1 MNKRQSEILK
11 KMLEEQMNI
20 TSSDIAESFHV
31 SLRTAQ
37 NDLKAI
43 LDYCDENNLSY
54 SYSKKR
60 GYKIQSAGFHE
71 LKEQNDANMRI
82 NYILR
87 CLLFSTKPLKVDKF
101 ADSLFVSTTTL
112 NKDVQ
117 IVKNLLANYD
127 LTLVSKPYHGSFING
142 SEFNKRNCIINEKL
156 ISFHNAMLVEQQN
169 SYIDTNCLKIISSI
183 ISKVLITNNF
193 NITDNDYQNFLL
205 LSYLSTVRCIEEQYL
220 EENYLGNFD
229 FGKSYEISNEIVH
242 KIANTYHFEAKNSE
256 IRFLAS
262 ALYGKNSLFNME
274 IIPNEIEEYVYE
286 ILQNINSILKID
298 LTYSIELRVSLS
310 LHLIPLLQRIK
321 SNNQI
326 TNIPVRNIHKDFS
339 FSFELAIIA
348 AQYIEKIT
356 DSKLSEAEISYLAIH
371 FNIIL
376 SKDQDTVEKK
386 NILLICSSRR
396 SDSLLIKNGIY
407 NHFANRINQIDVKN
421 IYELN
426 NIEFKKYNVIFST
439 VLIEGIIPKNAIKI
453 NHFLTDADYNSIEY
467 ALNYGSMFKM
477 VEPLFSKKR
486 FLHVLSDT
494 TKAEVIEKL
503 VILSEDIV
511 KPKELYDSI
520 KEREKKGYTSYGNLI
535 ALPHPNHLLAEHSF
549 CSVAILEKPIL
560 WSENNVA
567 QIIILC
573 CASKDS
579 AKDLQML
586 FNFISLLFNQK
597 DKVEKMIR
605 NPSYE
610 NFIECLSS
618 LQNSI

>member
-1 MNKRQSEILK
+1 
-11 KMLEEQMNI
+11 
-20 TSSDIAESFHV
+20 
-31 SLRTAQ
+31 
-37 NDLKAI
+37 
-43 LDYCDENNLSY
+43 
-54 SYSKKR
+54 
-60 GYKIQSAGFHE
+60 
-71 LKEQNDANMRI
+71 
-82 NYILR
+82 
-87 CLLFSTKPLKVDKF
+87 
-101 ADSLFVSTTTL
+101 
-112 NKDVQ
+112 
-117 IVKNLLANYD
+117 
-127 LTLVSKPYHGSFING
+127 
-142 SEFNKRNCIINEKL
+142 
-156 ISFHNAMLVEQQN
+156 
-169 SYIDTNCLKIISSI
+169 
-183 ISKVLITNNF
+183 
-193 NITDNDYQNFLL
+193 
-205 LSYLSTVRCIEEQYL
+205 
-220 EENYLGNFD
+220 
-229 FGKSYEISNEIVH
+229 
-242 KIANTYHFEAKNSE
+242 
-256 IRFLAS
+256 
-262 ALYGKNSLFNME
+262 ME

-310 LHLIPLLQRIK
+310 LHLSPLLQRIK

-520 KEREKKGYTSYGNLI
+520 KEREKRIY
-535 ALPHPNHLLAEHSF
+535 F
-549 CSVAILEKPIL
+549 L
-560 WSENNVA
+560 W
-567 QIIILC
+567 
-573 CASKDS
+573 K
-579 AKDLQML
+579 
-586 FNFISLLFNQK
+586 F
-597 DKVEKMIR
+597 
-605 NPSYE
+605 
-610 NFIECLSS
+610 
-618 LQNSI
+618 NSITSSKSFVSRAFFLFGGYIGKTYFME